1 MVVNVIMTTYFSDD
15 APEREDYAVESL
27 HSLLDNLH
35 ASDGLRL
42 IISDDSE
49 APSGVAEQLLHM
61 PEAAGYHLWHSTTYS
76 CSEHSGIGA
85 SLNKSLRAVGEAGYW
100 MYTTDDWRLE
110 SPLSLDG
117 PSKLLRQGYDL
128 VRLGPVHP
136 DLQCVTRFQA
146 GLGWWLD
153 LRQEYGGFAFAT
165 RPFLATRAFYDKIG
179 PFDERLNSYET
190 ERLYAERVARSTCRL
205 AYWGGVNL
213 AGPWHHVGL
222 VNVGYKD
229 VD

>member
-1 MVVNVIMTTYFSDD
+1 MVVNVVMTTYFDSET
-15 APEREDYAVESL
+15 PERQEYAEESL
-27 HSLLDNLH
+27 SSLLVNLH
-35 ASDGLRL
+35 CSSGLRL
-42 IISDDSE
+42 IVSDDSV
-49 APSGVAEQLLHM
+49 APMEIANKLLHM
-61 PEAAGYHLWHSTTYS
+61 PEDAGYHLWHSAMYS
-76 CSEHSGIGA
+76 NSAHNGIGA
-85 SLNKSLRAVGEAGYW
+85 SLNKALRHVEGHW

-110 SPLSLDG
+110 CPLSLDG
-117 PSKLLRQGYDL
+117 PLKLITKLGYDL

-136 DLQCVTRFQA
+136 DLQCITRFQE

-190 ERLYAERVARSTCRL
+190 ERLYAERVAKSTCKL

-213 AGPWHHVGL
+213 AGPWYHVGL